1 MLELSSAIKCPNID
15 MQLVTFKKVQEALNS
30 SAWKNKIL
38 TNELD
43 ELKYLFDGMWSFEN
57 EEET

>member
-1 MLELSSAIKCPNID
+1 

-30 SAWKNKIL
+30 SIWKNKIL
-38 TNELD
+38 TDELD

-57 EEET
+57 EEEI